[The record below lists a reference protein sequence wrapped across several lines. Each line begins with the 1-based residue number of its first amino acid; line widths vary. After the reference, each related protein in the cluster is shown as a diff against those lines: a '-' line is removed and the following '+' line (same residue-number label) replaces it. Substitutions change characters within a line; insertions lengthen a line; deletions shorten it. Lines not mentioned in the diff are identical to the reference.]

1 MAATRLIT
9 MHVNKGKT
17 VARCLKDRTDYA
29 KNGEKTENGEYISA
43 YACDAETADEE
54 FMLAKQEYFR
64 ITGRKPKGD
73 IIAYQIRQSFKP
85 GEITPE
91 EANQVGYETA
101 MRFTKG
107 NHAFI
112 VATHTDRAHIHN
124 HIIFNSTN
132 LSCDRKFRDF
142 FFIGIALQHLSD
154 LVCIEHGLSIIKPRK
169 PSEREKRTTYPER
182 KSFRD
187 ELRETVDQILQEEKP
202 DDFDAFLAALQKKGY
217 EIKRGKNTAIR
228 GKSQKRF
235 IRFRSL
241 GVGYTEEDLRKIF
254 AGEWEQDPEKMQGQ
268 QEPNK
273 RTRRTWQRPDTE
285 FDLLIDIQK
294 KIAEGKGRGFETWA
308 TNHNTKQIAKAIYF
322 LEQHGVRD
330 YSEIEA
336 KLKEKTA
343 RFGELSSTIKEK
355 EKRLAEISVLKTHII
370 NYSKTKEVYVSYR
383 KSGYNK
389 KFFEAHREEILLHKA
404 AKQAFTELQTDKLPK
419 VKELSAEYTQVL
431 AEKKAAYTEYRQV
444 KKEMQEYGIAK
455 QDIDR
460 FLKIDEEAQQQ
471 EKENKKETAR

>member
-29 KNGEKTENGEYISA
+29 KNGAKTENGEYISA

-91 EANQVGYETA
+91 EANQVGYEIA

-187 ELRETVDQILQEEKP
+187 ELRETIDQILQEEKP

-228 GKSQKRF
+228 EKSQKRF

-241 GVGYTEEDLRKIF
+241 GTGYTEEDLRKIF
-254 AGEWEQDPEKMQGQ
+254 AGEWEQDPEKMQVSRSRMEGTAGHGRDRIR
-268 QEPNK
+268 N
-273 RTRRTWQRPDTE
+273 
-285 FDLLIDIQK
+285 LIC
-294 KIAEGKGRGFETWA
+294 
-308 TNHNTKQIAKAIYF
+308 
-322 LEQHGVRD
+322 
-330 YSEIEA
+330 
-336 KLKEKTA
+336 
-343 RFGELSSTIKEK
+343 
-355 EKRLAEISVLKTHII
+355 
-370 NYSKTKEVYVSYR
+370 
-383 KSGYNK
+383 
-389 KFFEAHREEILLHKA
+389 
-404 AKQAFTELQTDKLPK
+404 
-419 VKELSAEYTQVL
+419 
-431 AEKKAAYTEYRQV
+431 
-444 KKEMQEYGIAK
+444 
-455 QDIDR
+455 
-460 FLKIDEEAQQQ
+460 
-471 EKENKKETAR
+471 